1 MNRGG
6 LLLCFG
12 GNGNLNV
19 GTCFEPYLSAIFV
32 NQRTLNTEVSIAGPF
47 SQQSVPFAVGSDVE
61 SG

>member
-1 MNRGG
+1 VS
-6 LLLCFG
+6 LPLCSG

-19 GTCFEPYLSAIFV
+19 GTFFEPHLIAIFV
-32 NQRTLNTEVSIAGPF
+32 NQHILNTEVSIAGPF